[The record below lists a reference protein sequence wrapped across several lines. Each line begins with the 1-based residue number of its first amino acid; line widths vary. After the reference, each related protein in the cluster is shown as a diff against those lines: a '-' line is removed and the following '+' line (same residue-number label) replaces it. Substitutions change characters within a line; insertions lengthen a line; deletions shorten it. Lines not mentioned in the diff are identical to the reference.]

1 MQNLAVVS
9 FRSTAIREYS
19 SALLGMPYRKRSFY
33 DPKVRV
39 NMMSKALAD
48 RVAPQAALTFSRK
61 HLKWINNQI
70 VECKGILR
78 VVLLMMGNNKVFL
91 DFHIFDAPGRR

>member
-1 MQNLAVVS
+1 M
-9 FRSTAIREYS
+9 
-19 SALLGMPYRKRSFY
+19 GMPYRKRSFY
-33 DPKVRV
+33 DSKVRV

-48 RVAPQAALTFSRK
+48 RVAPQAALRK
-61 HLKWINNQI
+61 HLKWINGQI